1 MTQITNMVTISVWLD
16 PEVAQIQIS
25 FIQ

>member
-1 MTQITNMVTISVWLD
+1 MTQITNMVTISAWLD
-16 PEVAQIQIS
+16 PEIAQIQIS